1 MQSDVSGLLGSILG
15 LVFVFGM
22 AAFIVAANWK
32 VFTKAGQPGWACLV
46 PIYNFVI
53 LLKVVQRPMWWLL
66 LLFIPLA
73 GFVVALVMLFD
84 LAKVFGKGAAFGFG
98 LLFLPFI
105 FYPILA
111 FGESEY
117 QGRTLS
123 E

>member
-1 MQSDVSGLLGSILG
+1 MQSDVSDLSGSILG
-15 LVFVFGM
+15 LVFGLGM

-46 PIYNFVI
+46 PIYNVVI
-53 LLKVVQRPMWWLL
+53 LSKVVQRPMWWLL

-73 GFVVALVMLFD
+73 GLVVALVMLFD